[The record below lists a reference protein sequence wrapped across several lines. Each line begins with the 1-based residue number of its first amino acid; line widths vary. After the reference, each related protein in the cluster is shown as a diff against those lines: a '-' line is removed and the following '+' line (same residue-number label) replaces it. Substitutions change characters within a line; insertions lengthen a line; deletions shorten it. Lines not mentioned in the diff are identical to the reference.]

1 MQSEHSN
8 GSSEAGSSSVA
19 GSASHDPLD
28 AVDQTVRQAS
38 TSTSPSIKQAPSPHS
53 SASLPPPS
61 PRPPPPP
68 AFTPSPSPPP
78 QSAARSVAD
87 QLDLASSNPS
97 PRSPHSSDAAL
108 TRPDRTPSDMHRSHS
123 AASRTPSAMD
133 DDSALDQ
140 DDAASSVLVSAS
152 SARKPKAKPPPQL
165 VTHLPLAE
173 QAAMSTFQQITFNDY
188 HDKKLGR
195 PPGKFD
201 DYMICDC
208 NPNTHNEDMA
218 CTDYS
223 GCINRMTQIEC
234 SSSKCR
240 WGKLCR
246 NQRFHRRQYI
256 DVDIVQTEK
265 KGFGLRAAQDVPKET
280 FIYEY
285 VGEVMNQATF
295 LERMQQYRVEG
306 IRHFYFMML
315 QPNEYLDATK
325 KGGKGRFINHSCN
338 PNCSVSKWQV
348 GKHLRMGIF
357 AKRNI
362 QKGEEL
368 TFNYNV
374 DRYGNDAQEC
384 FCGEPNC
391 VGTLGGK
398 TQTDLSGMDDLFLD
412 ALGISD
418 EVEQTEAKGSRRK
431 RGKRLDLD
439 FIPQM
444 RPIKEHEA
452 TRVMTAARQAGPKR
466 EILEKLLRRMEM
478 TTDLNVQKSLVK
490 LHGFILMQF
499 LLEQWWNDRDIVL
512 LIINVLARWPLI
524 ARNKVVDC
532 GVEDQV
538 RIVAQNY
545 RPKSTTK
552 SEDHPDLKVEADD
565 KAQDPAAAFQADVKP
580 EADVKSEDAQQ
591 DTPAPSQPATVV
603 PIGAPPVPD
612 AEVSSRA
619 EHLLEAWKKLDMTY
633 RIARKDVVRQ
643 GADEKK
649 EGAAITTWVDRRR
662 LQDLDDPLELD
673 DAQAPNAV
681 SSELGSALSGDQ
693 DMRESRP
700 TWQPPPAPPSMA
712 NSLHGKRING
722 LGHSR
727 ASPGSFTP
735 TRLNSSGQSPLT
747 PDQAT
752 SALSSSLA
760 KSLPGLVSSIKQHQL
775 QMQQQQHQQ
784 QQQQQQ
790 QSQQQAQTIAPP
802 AKSIEDIIR
811 EANEQEERARKE
823 AEAAAKVARD
833 LELNGG
839 ISSSSSRKRPS
850 SSSRHSDKRHKYSS
864 SSSHSTSKHSS
875 SNGADTSRSV
885 ADAAS
890 SSGSAELAASN
901 ERRLRKLVGEI
912 VVRQMSKHKDQL
924 ERESF
929 KRHAKEL
936 TNVIVSKEMRNPKSW
951 PPARGTALTELSKEK
966 TVKIKSFAKEYI
978 DKLLARKGKAKES
991 TTPVEGSTS
1000 QAASNGSA

>member
-1 MQSEHSN
+1 MAVDPGH
-8 GSSEAGSSSVA
+8 AASVA
-19 GSASHDPLD
+19 AGAQDVVDLGWD
-28 AVDQTVRQAS
+28 AVDVAS
-38 TSTSPSIKQAPSPHS
+38 DSADIKQNSSPHS

-78 QSAARSVAD
+78 QSASTSMAAQND
-87 QLDLASSNPS
+87 YAASPK
-97 PRSPHSSDAAL
+97 RSPSDVDL
-108 TRPDRTPSDMHRSHS
+108 PGSPSDMNRSHS
-123 AASRTPSAMD
+123 TTSRTPSALD
-133 DDSALDQ
+133 DDSVADH
-140 DDAASSVLVSAS
+140 DDAASSVFASTS
-152 SARKPKAKPPPQL
+152 SARKPKTKPQPQL
-165 VTHLPLAE
+165 VDHLPLAE
-173 QAAMSTFQQITFNDY
+173 EAAMATFHEITFNDY

-201 DYMICDC
+201 DFMICDC
-208 NPNTHNEDMA
+208 NPNTENLDMA
-218 CTDYS
+218 CTDES

-240 WGKLCR
+240 WGKQCR
-246 NQRFHRRQYI
+246 NQRFHRRQYV

-265 KGFGLRAAQDVPKET
+265 KGFGLRAAQDIPKES
-280 FIYEY
+280 FVYEY
-285 VGEVMNQATF
+285 VGEVMNQPTF
-295 LERMQQYRVEG
+295 LDRMQQYRVEG

-348 GKHLRMGIF
+348 GKHIRMGIF

-362 QKGEEL
+362 LQGEEL

-384 FCGEPNC
+384 FCGEANC

-444 RPIKEHEA
+444 RPIQEHEA

-478 TTDLNVQKSLVK
+478 TTDVNVQKSLVK

-524 ARNKVVDC
+524 ARNKVIDC

-538 RIVAQNY
+538 RIVAETY
-545 RPKSTTK
+545 RPKATAKLEGDVKKEESA
-552 SEDHPDLKVEADD
+552 AD
-565 KAQDPAAAFQADVKP
+565 AAATAEP
-580 EADVKSEDAQQ
+580 NGNGNLATEPTTA
-591 DTPAPSQPATVV
+591 PALV
-603 PIGAPPVPD
+603 GAPPAED

-633 RIARKDVVRQ
+633 RIARKDAIKQ
-643 GADEKK
+643 DGDDTKD
-649 EGAAITTWVDRRR
+649 AAAVTTWVDRRR
-662 LQDLDDPLELD
+662 MQDLDDPLDLD
-673 DAQAPNAV
+673 HAQAPNAV
-681 SSELGSALSGDQ
+681 SSELGFALPGDQ
-693 DMRESRP
+693 DVRESRP
-700 TWQPPPAPPSMA
+700 TWQPPPAPPAAASSVA
-712 NSLHGKRING
+712 GKRLNG
-722 LGHSR
+722 FGHVK
-727 ASPGSFTP
+727 ASPTSFTP
-735 TRLNSSGQSPLT
+735 SRLQSSGQSPLT
-747 PDQAT
+747 PDQLT

-760 KSLPGLVSSIKQHQL
+760 KSLPGLVSSLK
-775 QMQQQQHQQ
+775 QQQFQLQQ

-790 QSQQQAQTIAPP
+790 QPP
-802 AKSIEDIIR
+802 AQPVTKSIEEIIR
-811 EANEQEERARKE
+811 EANEAEERARKE
-823 AEAAAKVARD
+823 AEAAAKAARE

-839 ISSSSSRKRPS
+839 LNGSSSRKRPS
-850 SSSRHSDKRHKYSS
+850 SSSRHSDKRAKHASS
-864 SSSHSTSKHSS
+864 SSAS
-875 SNGADTSRSV
+875 SNGVDSSSRSAANLV
-885 ADAAS
+885 GAD
-890 SSGSAELAASN
+890 LAASN
-901 ERRLRKLVGEI
+901 ERRLRKLVGEL
-912 VVRQMSKHKDQL
+912 VVRQMSKHKDEL

-936 TNVIVSKEMRNPKSW
+936 TNAIVSKEMRNPKSW
-951 PPARGTALTELSKEK
+951 PPARGAALTELSTDKK
-966 TVKIKSFAKEYI
+966 AKIKAFAKEYI
-978 DKLLARKGKAKES
+978 DKLMARKGKAKGGS
-991 TTPVEGSTS
+991 TTPSNNEAGSS
-1000 QAASNGSA
+1000 HAVSSGGDNHNGSSSI

>member
-1 MQSEHSN
+1 M
-8 GSSEAGSSSVA
+8 
-19 GSASHDPLD
+19 
-28 AVDQTVRQAS
+28 
-38 TSTSPSIKQAPSPHS
+38 
-53 SASLPPPS
+53 
-61 PRPPPPP
+61 
-68 AFTPSPSPPP
+68 
-78 QSAARSVAD
+78 
-87 QLDLASSNPS
+87 
-97 PRSPHSSDAAL
+97 
-108 TRPDRTPSDMHRSHS
+108 
-123 AASRTPSAMD
+123 
-133 DDSALDQ
+133 
-140 DDAASSVLVSAS
+140 
-152 SARKPKAKPPPQL
+152 
-165 VTHLPLAE
+165 PLAE
-173 QAAMSTFQQITFNDY
+173 DAAMSTFQQITFNDY

-201 DYMICDC
+201 DYMLCDC
-208 NPNTHNEDMA
+208 NPHSESEDLA
-218 CTDYS
+218 CTDES

-246 NQRFHRRQYI
+246 NQRFHRRQYVK
-256 DVDIVQTEK
+256 VDIIHTEK
-265 KGFGLRAAQDVPKET
+265 KGFGLRAAQDIPKES
-280 FIYEY
+280 FVYEY
-285 VGEVMNQATF
+285 VGEVMNQPTF
-295 LERMQQYRVEG
+295 LERMQQYRQEG

-398 TQTDLSGMDDLFLD
+398 TQTDLSGIDDLFLD
-412 ALGISD
+412 ALGIAD
-418 EVEQTEAKGSRRK
+418 EVEETGAKGSKRK

-478 TTDLNVQKSLVK
+478 TTDVNVQKSLVK

-524 ARNKVVDC
+524 ARNKVIDC

-538 RIVAQNY
+538 RIVAETY
-545 RPKSTTK
+545 RPKADTK
-552 SEDHPDLKVEADD
+552 PQDQQAQTGGEEDQKPSLSAHGEVKVEDSSAE
-565 KAQDPAAAFQADVKP
+565 VKP
-580 EADVKSEDAQQ
+580 DVEL
-591 DTPAPSQPATVV
+591 DTKVKDEVVTDNSAPV
-603 PIGAPPVPD
+603 PQAAPVAIGAPPAPD

-619 EHLLEAWKKLDMTY
+619 EHLLDAWKKLDMTY
-633 RIARKDVVRQ
+633 RIARKDALKQ
-643 GADEKK
+643 GPEDVK
-649 EGAAITTWVDRRR
+649 EGAAVTTWVDRRR

-673 DAQAPNAV
+673 QAQAPNTV
-681 SSELGSALSGDQ
+681 SSELGSALSSDQ

-712 NSLHGKRING
+712 SNSLHAKRSLKPMNG
-722 LGHSR
+722 FGHHPR
-727 ASPGSFTP
+727 LSPGNFTP
-735 TRLNSSGQSPLT
+735 TGLNSSGQSPLT
-747 PDQAT
+747 PDQLT

-760 KSLPGLVSSIKQHQL
+760 KSLPGLVSSLKQQQL
-775 QMQQQQHQQ
+775 QMQQ

-790 QSQQQAQTIAPP
+790 QPRQPAPAPTPP

-823 AEAAAKVARD
+823 AEAAAKAARE
-833 LELNGG
+833 LQLNGG
-839 ISSSSSRKRPS
+839 LSSSSSRKRPS
-850 SSSRHSDKRHKYSS
+850 SSSRHADKRHKVSTSSAAHSS
-864 SSSHSTSKHSS
+864 SRNGA
-875 SNGADTSRSV
+875 SNGADSSRSAAEPSSNSDP
-885 ADAAS
+885 AD
-890 SSGSAELAASN
+890 LAASN

-912 VVRQMSKHKDQL
+912 VVCQMSKHKDQL
-924 ERESF
+924 ERDSF

-936 TNVIVSKEMRNPKSW
+936 TNVIVGKEMRNPKSW
-951 PPARGTALTELSKEK
+951 PPPRGTALTELSNEK
-966 TVKIKSFAKEYI
+966 KIKMKSFAKEYI
-978 DKLLARKGKAKES
+978 DKLMARKGKGKGS
-991 TTPVEGSTS
+991 TTPNEGPATNAAAGSSST
-1000 QAASNGSA
+1000 

>member
-1 MQSEHSN
+1 MQSEHTTLPQ
-8 GSSEAGSSSVA
+8 
-19 GSASHDPLD
+19 SASSPIPSAAAHIVDVTMNQPPLPNHHSPN
-28 AVDQTVRQAS
+28 TPYITFFSIR
-38 TSTSPSIKQAPSPHS
+38 TPTSPC
-53 SASLPPPS
+53 
-61 PRPPPPP
+61 PPPPP

-78 QSAARSVAD
+78 
-87 QLDLASSNPS
+87 PPP
-97 PRSPHSSDAAL
+97 PRSASQHVAL
-108 TRPDRTPSDMHRSHS
+108 SKQDRSPSDMDPTHS
-123 AASRTPSAMD
+123 VASLTPSPID
-133 DDSALDQ
+133 DESALLDH
-140 DDAASSVLVSAS
+140 DDTGSSLLASAS
-152 SARKPKAKPPPQL
+152 SARKPKPKAPLQL
-165 VTHLPLAE
+165 VMHLPLAE
-173 QAAMSTFQQITFNDY
+173 DAAMATFQHITFNDY

-246 NQRFHRRQYI
+246 NQRFHRRQYVN
-256 DVDIVQTEK
+256 VDIVQTER
-265 KGFGLRAAQDVPKET
+265 KGFGLRAAQDIPKET
-280 FIYEY
+280 FVYEY
-285 VGEVMNQATF
+285 VGEVMNQPTF
-295 LERMQQYRVEG
+295 LERMHQYRLEG

-338 PNCSVSKWQV
+338 PNCSVSKW
-348 GKHLRMGIF
+348 
-357 AKRNI
+357 
-362 QKGEEL
+362 
-368 TFNYNV
+368 
-374 DRYGNDAQEC
+374 QEC

-439 FIPQM
+439 FIPKM
-444 RPIKEHEA
+444 RPIQEHEA

-478 TTDLNVQKSLVK
+478 TTDVNVQKSLVK

-524 ARNKVVDC
+524 ARNKS
-532 GVEDQV
+532 
-538 RIVAQNY
+538 
-545 RPKSTTK
+545 STAALRNSATDG
-552 SEDHPDLKVEADD
+552 SHDD
-565 KAQDPAAAFQADVKP
+565 PSSDVKP
-580 EADVKSEDAQQ
+580 NGEVKSQA
-591 DTPAPSQPATVV
+591 SQEGGGTTSQAIPMPV
-603 PIGAPPVPD
+603 GAPPAPD

-633 RIARKDVVRQ
+633 RIARKDALKQ
-643 GADEKK
+643 GADDKDSA
-649 EGAAITTWVDRRR
+649 GATTWIDRRR

-673 DAQAPNAV
+673 DAQAPNANNMATPTGT
-681 SSELGSALSGDQ
+681 SIDGKQSARQADEWLRS
-693 DMRESRP
+693 P
-700 TWQPPPAPPSMA
+700 
-712 NSLHGKRING
+712 
-722 LGHSR
+722 R
-727 ASPGSFTP
+727 ASPGTFTP

-747 PDQAT
+747 PDQVT

-784 QQQQQQ
+784 PQQQPQPV
-790 QSQQQAQTIAPP
+790 APP
-802 AKSIEDIIR
+802 TKSIEDIIR

-823 AEAAAKVARD
+823 AEAAAKAARE
-833 LELNGG
+833 LELNGVL
-839 ISSSSSRKRPS
+839 SSSSSRKRPS
-850 SSSRHSDKRHKYSS
+850 SSSRHSDKRHK
-864 SSSHSTSKHSS
+864 HSS
-875 SNGADTSRSV
+875 SFSHSASKHAPSNGLDANRSAVDTSSNT
-885 ADAAS
+885 D
-890 SSGSAELAASN
+890 SAELAASN
-901 ERRLRKLVGEI
+901 ERKLRKLVGEI
-912 VVRQMSKHKDQL
+912 VVRQMSKHKDAL

-936 TNVIVSKEMRNPKSW
+936 TNAIVGKEMRNPKSW
-951 PPARGTALTELSKEK
+951 PPARGAALTELSKEK
-966 TVKIKSFAKEYI
+966 AAKVKSFAKEYI
-978 DKLLARKGKAKES
+978 DKLMARKAKDK
-991 TTPVEGSTS
+991 GSTPNEGGSS
-1000 QAASNGSA
+1000 QIASNGSA

>member
-1 MQSEHSN
+1 MN
-8 GSSEAGSSSVA
+8 
-19 GSASHDPLD
+19 
-28 AVDQTVRQAS
+28 
-38 TSTSPSIKQAPSPHS
+38 
-53 SASLPPPS
+53 
-61 PRPPPPP
+61 
-68 AFTPSPSPPP
+68 
-78 QSAARSVAD
+78 
-87 QLDLASSNPS
+87 
-97 PRSPHSSDAAL
+97 
-108 TRPDRTPSDMHRSHS
+108 
-123 AASRTPSAMD
+123 
-133 DDSALDQ
+133 
-140 DDAASSVLVSAS
+140 
-152 SARKPKAKPPPQL
+152 
-165 VTHLPLAE
+165 
-173 QAAMSTFQQITFNDY
+173 TFQEITFNDY

-201 DYMICDC
+201 DYMVCDC
-208 NPNTHNEDMA
+208 SPTTGNEDMA

-240 WGKLCR
+240 WGKQCR
-246 NQRFHRRQYI
+246 NQRFHRRQYVN
-256 DVDIVQTEK
+256 VDIVQTEK
-265 KGFGLRAAQDVPKET
+265 KGFGLRAAEDISKET
-280 FIYEY
+280 FVYEY
-285 VGEVMNQATF
+285 VGEVMNQSTF

-362 QKGEEL
+362 VKGEEL

-444 RPIKEHEA
+444 RPIQEHEA

-478 TTDLNVQKSLVK
+478 TTDVNVQKSLVK

-524 ARNKVVDC
+524 ARNKVIDC

-538 RIVAQNY
+538 RIVAETY
-545 RPKSTTK
+545 RPKSKATS
-552 SEDHPDLKVEADD
+552 SEDQKPDLKAEDEV
-565 KAQDPAAAFQADVKP
+565 KAEGSKIELELYGEDAAAEEQP
-580 EADVKSEDAQQ
+580 PQP
-591 DTPAPSQPATVV
+591 PAL
-603 PIGAPPVPD
+603 IGAPPAED
-612 AEVSSRA
+612 AEISSRA

-633 RIARKDVVRQ
+633 RIARKDALKHDGEDVK
-643 GADEKK
+643 DE
-649 EGAAITTWVDRRR
+649 AAAVTTWIDRRR
-662 LQDLDDPLELD
+662 MQDLDDPLQMD

-693 DMRESRP
+693 HLRDSKP
-700 TWQPPPAPPSMA
+700 TWQPPPAPPS
-712 NSLHGKRING
+712 KRPNG
-722 LGHSR
+722 FSHPR

-735 TRLNSSGQSPLT
+735 SRLSGQSPLT
-747 PDQAT
+747 PDQVT

-760 KSLPGLVSSIKQHQL
+760 KSLPGLMSSLKQQPIGT
-775 QMQQQQHQQ
+775 QQPHPQQPQPV
-784 QQQQQQ
+784 
-790 QSQQQAQTIAPP
+790 APP
-802 AKSIEDIIR
+802 TKSIEDIIR

-823 AEAAAKVARD
+823 AEAAARAARE

-839 ISSSSSRKRPS
+839 ASSTSSRKRPS
-850 SSSRHSDKRHKYSS
+850 SSSRHSDKRIKHSSASS
-864 SSSHSTSKHSS
+864 SSRHAS
-875 SNGADTSRSV
+875 SNGTDTTRPADSTSTTSTP
-885 ADAAS
+885 AD
-890 SSGSAELAASN
+890 LAASN
-901 ERRLRKLVGEI
+901 EKRLRKLVGEL
-912 VVRQMSKHKDQL
+912 VVRQMSTHKDQL

-936 TNVIVSKEMRNPKSW
+936 TNVIVGKEMRNPKSW
-951 PPARGTALTELSKEK
+951 PPAKGAALTELSSDKKAKMK
-966 TVKIKSFAKEYI
+966 TFAKEYI
-978 DKLLARKGKAKES
+978 DKLLARKGKGKGS
-991 TTPVEGSTS
+991 TTPLGDVGEGRGD
-1000 QAASNGSA
+1000 ASV

>member
-1 MQSEHSN
+1 M
-8 GSSEAGSSSVA
+8 A
-19 GSASHDPLD
+19 
-28 AVDQTVRQAS
+28 
-38 TSTSPSIKQAPSPHS
+38 
-53 SASLPPPS
+53 
-61 PRPPPPP
+61 
-68 AFTPSPSPPP
+68 
-78 QSAARSVAD
+78 
-87 QLDLASSNPS
+87 
-97 PRSPHSSDAAL
+97 
-108 TRPDRTPSDMHRSHS
+108 
-123 AASRTPSAMD
+123 
-133 DDSALDQ
+133 
-140 DDAASSVLVSAS
+140 
-152 SARKPKAKPPPQL
+152 
-165 VTHLPLAE
+165 
-173 QAAMSTFQQITFNDY
+173 TFQEITFNDY

-201 DYMICDC
+201 DYMLCDC
-208 NPNTHNEDMA
+208 NPNTENEDMA

-246 NQRFHRRQYI
+246 NQRFHRRQY
-256 DVDIVQTEK
+256 VKVEIVQTEK
-265 KGFGLRAAQDVPKET
+265 KGFGLRAAQDIPKET
-280 FIYEY
+280 FVYEY
-285 VGEVMNQATF
+285 VGEVMNQPTF
-295 LERMQQYRVEG
+295 LDRMQQYRVEG

-444 RPIKEHEA
+444 RPIMEHEA
-452 TRVMTAARQAGPKR
+452 TRVMIAARQAGPKR

-478 TTDLNVQKSLVK
+478 TTDVNVQKSLVK

-524 ARNKVVDC
+524 ARNKVIDC

-538 RIVAQNY
+538 RIVADTY
-545 RPKSTTK
+545 RPKPITK
-552 SEDHPDLKVEADD
+552 SESQHNLDGAPRSNFKAEDDVNLQASSADS
-565 KAQDPAAAFQADVKP
+565 KADVAPRGELKG
-580 EADVKSEDAQQ
+580 ETLQEGSES
-591 DTPAPSQPATVV
+591 APPSTSM
-603 PIGAPPVPD
+603 PIGAPPAPD

-633 RIARKDVVRQ
+633 RIARKDALKQ
-643 GADEKK
+643 GAEEDKDSA
-649 EGAAITTWVDRRR
+649 GVTTWVDRRR

-673 DAQAPNAV
+673 DAQAPNVV

-693 DMRESRP
+693 DVRESRP
-700 TWQPPPAPPSMA
+700 TWQPPPAPPSMTS
-712 NSLHGKRING
+712 NLHGKRLNG
-722 LGHSR
+722 FGPSR
-727 ASPGSFTP
+727 PSPGTFTP
-735 TRLNSSGQSPLT
+735 THLNSSGQSPLT
-747 PDQAT
+747 PDQVT

-775 QMQQQQHQQ
+775 QMQHQQ
-784 QQQQQQ
+784 QQQQLQ
-790 QSQQQAQTIAPP
+790 QQQALSSAPP

-823 AEAAAKVARD
+823 AEAAAKAARE
-833 LELNGG
+833 LELKGG
-839 ISSSSSRKRPS
+839 PSGSSSRKRPS
-850 SSSRHSDKRHKYSS
+850 SSSRHSEKRHKHSS
-864 SSSHSTSKHSS
+864 SSSYASSRPASTNGVESS
-875 SNGADTSRSV
+875 RAA
-885 ADAAS
+885 ADAG
-890 SSGSAELAASN
+890 SGSNPTDLASSN

-912 VVRQMSKHKDQL
+912 VVRQMSKHKDEL

-936 TNVIVSKEMRNPKSW
+936 TNVIVGKEMRNPKSW
-951 PPARGTALTELSKEK
+951 PPARGVALTELSSDKK
-966 TVKIKSFAKEYI
+966 TKIKSFAKEYI
-978 DKLLARKGKAKES
+978 DKLMARKGKAKGS
-991 TTPVEGSTS
+991 TPNEASTS
-1000 QAASNGSA
+1000 QNASSGAS

>member
-1 MQSEHSN
+1 M
-8 GSSEAGSSSVA
+8 A
-19 GSASHDPLD
+19 
-28 AVDQTVRQAS
+28 
-38 TSTSPSIKQAPSPHS
+38 
-53 SASLPPPS
+53 
-61 PRPPPPP
+61 
-68 AFTPSPSPPP
+68 
-78 QSAARSVAD
+78 
-87 QLDLASSNPS
+87 
-97 PRSPHSSDAAL
+97 
-108 TRPDRTPSDMHRSHS
+108 
-123 AASRTPSAMD
+123 
-133 DDSALDQ
+133 
-140 DDAASSVLVSAS
+140 
-152 SARKPKAKPPPQL
+152 
-165 VTHLPLAE
+165 
-173 QAAMSTFQQITFNDY
+173 TFQEITFNDY

-201 DYMICDC
+201 DYMLCDC
-208 NPNTHNEDMA
+208 NPHTDSEEMA

-240 WGKLCR
+240 WGKHCR
-246 NQRFHRRQYI
+246 NQRFHRRQY
-256 DVDIVQTEK
+256 VEVEIVQTEK
-265 KGFGLRAAQDVPKET
+265 KGFGLRAAQDIPKET
-280 FIYEY
+280 FVYEY
-285 VGEVMNQATF
+285 VGEVMNQPTF

-357 AKRNI
+357 AKRSI

-384 FCGEPNC
+384 YCGEPNC

-418 EVEQTEAKGSRRK
+418 EVEQTEAKGSKRK

-478 TTDLNVQKSLVK
+478 TTDVNVQKSLVK

-499 LLEQWWNDRDIVL
+499 LLEQWWNDREIVL
-512 LIINVLARWPLI
+512 LIVNVLARWPLI
-524 ARNKVVDC
+524 ARNKVIDC

-538 RIVAQNY
+538 RIVADTY
-545 RPKSTTK
+545 RPEPTLK
-552 SEDHPDLKVEADD
+552 SEDQSDVKVTKEDQDSTSDAVGRTKTEDSVGDLKLETNQNGGIKGETSPESGNASSDTVV
-565 KAQDPAAAFQADVKP
+565 PAAAAR
-580 EADVKSEDAQQ
+580 
-591 DTPAPSQPATVV
+591 
-603 PIGAPPVPD
+603 IGAPPAPD

-633 RIARKDVVRQ
+633 RIARKDALKS
-643 GADEKK
+643 GSDEAND
-649 EGAAITTWVDRRR
+649 GTSVTTWVDRRR
-662 LQDLDDPLELD
+662 LQDLDDSLD
-673 DAQAPNAV
+673 LDNAQAPNAV

-693 DMRESRP
+693 DMRETRP
-700 TWQPPPAPPSMA
+700 TWQPPPAPPPV
-712 NSLHGKRING
+712 SLNDPSSRRSLKPLNG
-722 LGHSR
+722 FGQPR
-727 ASPGSFTP
+727 TSPGSFTP
-735 TRLNSSGQSPLT
+735 TQFNSSAQSPLT
-747 PDQAT
+747 PDQLT

-760 KSLPGLVSSIKQHQL
+760 KSLPGLVSSLKQQQL
-775 QMQQQQHQQ
+775 QMQQRSLPQP
-784 QQQQQQ
+784 
-790 QSQQQAQTIAPP
+790 TAPP

-823 AEAAAKVARD
+823 AEAAAKAARE

-839 ISSSSSRKRPS
+839 VAGSSSSRKRPS
-850 SSSRHSDKRHKYSS
+850 SSSRHTDKRHKVSS
-864 SSSHSTSKHSS
+864 SSSFSHQSRHAA
-875 SNGADTSRSV
+875 SNGVDSN
-885 ADAAS
+885 
-890 SSGSAELAASN
+890 GSAAGSASKSDPAALAASN
-901 ERRLRKLVGEI
+901 EKKLRKLVGEI
-912 VVRQMSKHKDQL
+912 VVRQMSKHKDEL

-936 TNVIVSKEMRNPKSW
+936 TNVIVDKEMRNPKSW
-951 PPARGTALTELSKEK
+951 PPAPGTILTELSNEK
-966 TVKIKSFAKEYI
+966 QSKVKNFAKEYV
-978 DKLLARKGKAKES
+978 DKLMARKGKGK
-991 TTPVEGSTS
+991 GSTPNDGASSS
-1000 QAASNGSA
+1000 QVGSNTSS

>member
-1 MQSEHSN
+1 MDSSHSGAASAAAPSPSSAVAPPNVEGNVSEFS
-8 GSSEAGSSSVA
+8 
-19 GSASHDPLD
+19 
-28 AVDQTVRQAS
+28 QTVDVKTDS
-38 TSTSPSIKQAPSPHS
+38 SPHS

-78 QSAARSVAD
+78 QTASTSAAAHSV
-87 QLDLASSNPS
+87 SSALKRS
-97 PRSPHSSDAAL
+97 PRSPSAIDA
-108 TRPDRTPSDMHRSHS
+108 TRSPSDLHRSDS
-123 AASRTPSAMD
+123 AASNTPSAID
-133 DDSALDQ
+133 DESALDPY
-140 DDAASSVLVSAS
+140 DEASSIFATTP
-152 SARKPKAKPPPQL
+152 SARKQKLKVQPQL
-165 VTHLPLAE
+165 IEHLPLAE
-173 QAAMSTFQQITFNDY
+173 DAAMATFQEITYNDY

-208 NPNTHNEDMA
+208 STNSENQDLA

-234 SSSKCR
+234 SASKCR
-240 WGKLCR
+240 WGKLCH
-246 NQRFHRRQYI
+246 NQRFHRRQYAN
-256 DVDIVQTEK
+256 VDIVQTEK
-265 KGFGLRAAQDVPKET
+265 KGFGLRACQDIPKET
-280 FIYEY
+280 FVYEY
-285 VGEVMNQATF
+285 VGEVMNQPTF
-295 LERMQQYRVEG
+295 LDRMQQYRVEG

-357 AKRNI
+357 AKRDI

-444 RPIKEHEA
+444 RPIQEHEA

-478 TTDLNVQKSLVK
+478 TTDVNVQKSLVK

-512 LIINVLARWPLI
+512 LIVNVLARWPLI
-524 ARNKVVDC
+524 ARNKVIDC
-532 GVEDQV
+532 GVEDQI
-538 RIVAQNY
+538 RIVADTY
-545 RPKSTTK
+545 RPKAEIFEEDRKPSLEIK
-552 SEDHPDLKVEADD
+552 SEIKAELTDADNNGD
-565 KAQDPAAAFQADVKP
+565 ADPGSA
-580 EADVKSEDAQQ
+580 
-591 DTPAPSQPATVV
+591 PAPVL
-603 PIGAPPVPD
+603 IGAPPAAD

-619 EHLLEAWKKLDMTY
+619 EHLLGAWKKLDMTY
-633 RIARKDVVRQ
+633 RIARKDAID
-643 GADEKK
+643 GEDTKD
-649 EGAAITTWVDRRR
+649 AAAVTTWVDRRR
-662 LQDLDDPLELD
+662 LQDLEDALD
-673 DAQAPNAV
+673 LDLAQAPNAV

-693 DMRESRP
+693 DLRESQP

-712 NSLHGKRING
+712 NNAAAKRLNG
-722 LGHSR
+722 FGHPR

-735 TRLNSSGQSPLT
+735 SRLQSSGQSPLT
-747 PDQAT
+747 PDQVA

-760 KSLPGLVSSIKQHQL
+760 KSLPGLVSSLKQQGIQL
-775 QMQQQQHQQ
+775 SQQ

-790 QSQQQAQTIAPP
+790 QPTPQPAAPQ

-823 AEAAAKVARD
+823 AEAAAKAARE

-839 ISSSSSRKRPS
+839 HTSSASRKRPS
-850 SSSRHSDKRHKYSS
+850 SSSRHPDKRVKHSSSS
-864 SSSHSTSKHSS
+864 SSSHSNPKHNSTSVSTAVSS
-875 SNGADTSRSV
+875 VDANAGA
-885 ADAAS
+885 
-890 SSGSAELAASN
+890 AELAASN

-912 VVRQMSKHKDQL
+912 VVRQMSKHKDEL

-936 TNVIVSKEMRNPKSW
+936 TNVIVGKEMRNPKSW
-951 PPARGTALTELSKEK
+951 PPARGATLTDLASDKK
-966 TVKIKSFAKEYI
+966 AKVKAFAKEYI
-978 DKLLARKGKAKES
+978 DKLLARKGKGKGS
-991 TTPVEGSTS
+991 TTPSNNNDGVSS
-1000 QAASNGSA
+1000 SVNGSV

>member
-1 MQSEHSN
+1 MNRSN
-8 GSSEAGSSSVA
+8 
-19 GSASHDPLD
+19 SA
-28 AVDQTVRQAS
+28 
-38 TSTSPSIKQAPSPHS
+38 TS
-53 SASLPPPS
+53 
-61 PRPPPPP
+61 
-68 AFTPSPSPPP
+68 
-78 QSAARSVAD
+78 
-87 QLDLASSNPS
+87 
-97 PRSPHSSDAAL
+97 
-108 TRPDRTPSDMHRSHS
+108 
-123 AASRTPSAMD
+123 SRTPSALD
-133 DDSALDQ
+133 DESAQDQ
-140 DDAASSVLVSAS
+140 DDTYSNIFAPA
-152 SARKPKAKPPPQL
+152 SARKAKIKAPPQL

-173 QAAMSTFQQITFNDY
+173 DAAMATFQEITFNDY

-208 NPNTHNEDMA
+208 NPNTENEDMA

-246 NQRFHRRQYI
+246 NQRFHRRQYVN
-256 DVDIVQTEK
+256 VDIVQTEK
-265 KGFGLRAAQDVPKET
+265 KGFGLRAAQDISKES
-280 FIYEY
+280 FVYEY
-285 VGEVMNQATF
+285 VGEVMNQPTF

-418 EVEQTEAKGSRRK
+418 EVEQTEAKGSKRK

-439 FIPQM
+439 FIPKM

-478 TTDLNVQKSLVK
+478 TTDVNVQKSLVK

-524 ARNKVVDC
+524 ARNKVIDC

-538 RIVAQNY
+538 KIVVETY

-552 SEDHPDLKVEADD
+552 PENHAATKQEEDQKPSLSANEDV
-565 KAQDPAAAFQADVKP
+565 KAQNAAVDSKADIKVNGEVKDEVSPEDPDAAL
-580 EADVKSEDAQQ
+580 EAPVR
-591 DTPAPSQPATVV
+591 
-603 PIGAPPVPD
+603 IGAPPAED

-633 RIARKDVVRQ
+633 RIARKDALKDASEDTKDSPPV
-643 GADEKK
+643 
-649 EGAAITTWVDRRR
+649 TTWVDRRR
-662 LQDLDDPLELD
+662 MQDLEDPLEFD
-673 DAQAPNAV
+673 HAQAPNAV
-681 SSELGSALSGDQ
+681 SSELGSALTGDQ
-693 DMRESRP
+693 EIRESRP
-700 TWQPPPAPPSMA
+700 TWQPPPAPPPMASHSLPGRRSMMT
-712 NSLHGKRING
+712 LNG
-722 LGHSR
+722 FGHHKT
-727 ASPGSFTP
+727 SPGTFTP
-735 TRLNSSGQSPLT
+735 TNFNSSGQSPLT
-747 PDQAT
+747 PDQMT

-760 KSLPGLVSSIKQHQL
+760 KSLPGLVSSLKQQGL
-775 QMQQQQHQQ
+775 QMQQQQQQHQQ
-784 QQQQQQ
+784 QPQ
-790 QSQQQAQTIAPP
+790 APP
-802 AKSIEDIIR
+802 AAPPTKSIEDIIR
-811 EANEQEERARKE
+811 EANEQEECARKE
-823 AEAAAKVARD
+823 AEAAAKAARD

-839 ISSSSSRKRPS
+839 VASSSSRNVLHLHLDTRTRGT
-850 SSSRHSDKRHKYSS
+850 RHPHHRVMPQP
-864 SSSHSTSKHSS
+864 T
-875 SNGADTSRSV
+875 
-885 ADAAS
+885 AAPTRI
-890 SSGSAELAASN
+890 AL
-901 ERRLRKLVGEI
+901 
-912 VVRQMSKHKDQL
+912 QL
-924 ERESF
+924 E
-929 KRHAKEL
+929 
-936 TNVIVSKEMRNPKSW
+936 
-951 PPARGTALTELSKEK
+951 
-966 TVKIKSFAKEYI
+966 
-978 DKLLARKGKAKES
+978 
-991 TTPVEGSTS
+991 
-1000 QAASNGSA
+1000 

>member
-1 MQSEHSN
+1 MSL
-8 GSSEAGSSSVA
+8 GTSSEAATSPIPATATAAVA
-19 GSASHDPLD
+19 GTDHATLDGNGGRTSAQDKH
-28 AVDQTVRQAS
+28 TV
-38 TSTSPSIKQAPSPHS
+38 SPHS

-61 PRPPPPP
+61 PRPPAPP

-78 QSAARSVAD
+78 QF
-87 QLDLASSNPS
+87 ASSNATGADELLSAKTSTSRSSYS
-97 PRSPHSSDAAL
+97 PRSSSKM
-108 TRPDRTPSDMHRSHS
+108 DRTDS
-123 AASRTPSAMD
+123 AASHRRSASD
-133 DDSALDQ
+133 DDNAGLQIEADPPISA
-140 DDAASSVLVSAS
+140 SAS
-152 SARKPKAKPPPQL
+152 SARKAKVKSQPQL
-165 VTHLPLAE
+165 VSHLPLAE
-173 QAAMSTFQQITFNDY
+173 DAAMATFQEITYNDY

-201 DYMICDC
+201 DYMLCDC
-208 NPNTHNEDMA
+208 NPNHDSEDMA
-218 CTDYS
+218 CTDES

-240 WGKLCR
+240 WGKLCH
-246 NQRFHRRQYI
+246 NQRFHRRQYVK
-256 DVDIVQTEK
+256 VDIVQTEK
-265 KGFGLRAAQDVPKET
+265 KGFGIRAAQDIPKET
-280 FIYEY
+280 FVYEY
-285 VGEVMNQATF
+285 VGEVMNQPTF

-398 TQTDLSGMDDLFLD
+398 TQTDLSGIDDLFLD

-418 EVEQTEAKGSRRK
+418 EVEQTEAKGSKRK

-444 RPIKEHEA
+444 RPIQEHEA

-478 TTDLNVQKSLVK
+478 TTDVNVQKALVK

-524 ARNKVVDC
+524 ARNKVIDC

-538 RIVAQNY
+538 RIVVETY
-545 RPKSTTK
+545 RPKDK
-552 SEDHPDLKVEADD
+552 VKAEDQQDVKGIKEEPESGLGEWKAQLEDSAVDLKADATPHGEVKDEASLLQG
-565 KAQDPAAAFQADVKP
+565 KASPQ
-580 EADVKSEDAQQ
+580 
-591 DTPAPSQPATVV
+591 TAPVA
-603 PIGAPPVPD
+603 IGAPPAED

-633 RIARKDVVRQ
+633 RIARKDALKQSSEDAKDSASV
-643 GADEKK
+643 
-649 EGAAITTWVDRRR
+649 TTWVDRRR

-673 DAQAPNAV
+673 HAQAPNAI

-693 DMRESRP
+693 DLRESRP
-700 TWQPPPAPPSMA
+700 TWQPPPAPPPVA
-712 NSLHGKRING
+712 HNSLPGKRPIKPMNG
-722 LGHSR
+722 FGHPR
-727 ASPGSFTP
+727 VSPGSFTP
-735 TRLNSSGQSPLT
+735 NHLHSSGQSPLT
-747 PDQAT
+747 PDQVT

-760 KSLPGLVSSIKQHQL
+760 KSLPGLVSSLKQQQL
-775 QMQQQQHQQ
+775 HMQQQQPQVH
-784 QQQQQQ
+784 
-790 QSQQQAQTIAPP
+790 TVPPP

-811 EANEQEERARKE
+811 EANQQEERARKE
-823 AEAAAKVARD
+823 AEAAAKAARE
-833 LELNGG
+833 LELSGG
-839 ISSSSSRKRPS
+839 FAASSSRKRQS
-850 SSSRHSDKRHKYSS
+850 SSSRPSDKRHKHSS
-864 SSSHSTSKHSS
+864 TTSPSKQSS
-875 SNGADTSRSV
+875 SNGVER
-885 ADAAS
+885 
-890 SSGSAELAASN
+890 SGSDHISGSEPAGLAASN
-901 ERRLRKLVGEI
+901 ERKLRKLVGEI

-936 TNVIVSKEMRNPKSW
+936 TNVIVGKEMRNPKSW
-951 PPARGTALTELSKEK
+951 PPARGAALAELSNDKK
-966 TVKIKSFAKEYI
+966 AKIKSFAKEYI
-978 DKLLARKGKAKES
+978 DKLMARKNNSKGS
-991 TTPVEGSTS
+991 TTPKEAPGSS
-1000 QAASNGSA
+1000 

>member
-1 MQSEHSN
+1 M
-8 GSSEAGSSSVA
+8 AGDLDHAASAAAADAGAQDVVDLGLDTVGVA
-19 GSASHDPLD
+19 SDPGQVKHD
-28 AVDQTVRQAS
+28 S
-38 TSTSPSIKQAPSPHS
+38 SPHS
-53 SASLPPPS
+53 SASQPPPS

-78 QSAARSVAD
+78 QSAFTSTAAQNHDS
-87 QLDLASSNPS
+87 ASSK
-97 PRSPHSSDAAL
+97 RSPSSPPSADAAL
-108 TRPDRTPSDMHRSHS
+108 PASPSDMNRSDT
-123 AASRTPSAMD
+123 AASRSPSALD
-133 DDSALDQ
+133 DDSAIDH
-140 DDAASSVLVSAS
+140 DDAESSAIASTS
-152 SARKPKAKPPPQL
+152 SARKPKAKPQPRL

-173 QAAMSTFQQITFNDY
+173 EAAMATFQKITFNDY

-208 NPNTHNEDMA
+208 NPNTENLDMA

-234 SSSKCR
+234 STSKCR
-240 WGKLCR
+240 WGKQCR
-246 NQRFHRRQYI
+246 NQRFHRRQYVN
-256 DVDIVQTEK
+256 VDIVQTEK
-265 KGFGLRAAQDVPKET
+265 KGFGLRAAQDIPKET
-280 FIYEY
+280 FVYEY
-285 VGEVMNQATF
+285 VGEVMNQLTF

-357 AKRNI
+357 ARRNI
-362 QKGEEL
+362 LKGEEL

-398 TQTDLSGMDDLFLD
+398 TQTDLSGIDDLFLD

-478 TTDLNVQKSLVK
+478 TTDVNVQKSLVK

-512 LIINVLARWPLI
+512 LIVNVLARWPLI
-524 ARNKVVDC
+524 ARNKVIDC

-538 RIVAQNY
+538 RTVAETY
-545 RPKSTTK
+545 RPKTTAK
-552 SEDHPDLKVEADD
+552 LEGTDVQGEVKKEETATN
-565 KAQDPAAAFQADVKP
+565 AAARAELNGNGNAESEPTQAPLLV
-580 EADVKSEDAQQ
+580 
-591 DTPAPSQPATVV
+591 
-603 PIGAPPVPD
+603 GAPPAQD

-619 EHLLEAWKKLDMTY
+619 EHLLQAWRKLDMTY
-633 RIARKDVVRQ
+633 RIARKDAIKQ
-643 GADEKK
+643 DGDDSKDT
-649 EGAAITTWVDRRR
+649 AAVTTWVDRRR
-662 LQDLDDPLELD
+662 MQDLDDPLDLD
-673 DAQAPNAV
+673 HAQAPNTV

-693 DMRESRP
+693 DLRESRP
-700 TWQPPPAPPSMA
+700 TWQPPPAPALAGNGP
-712 NSLHGKRING
+712 GKRMNG
-722 LGHSR
+722 FGHLK

-735 TRLNSSGQSPLT
+735 SRLQSSGQSPLT
-747 PDQAT
+747 PDQLT

-760 KSLPGLVSSIKQHQL
+760 KSLPGLVSSLKQQQFQL
-775 QMQQQQHQQ
+775 QHQHQQ
-784 QQQQQQ
+784 QQPPQQLP
-790 QSQQQAQTIAPP
+790 AQPVT
-802 AKSIEDIIR
+802 KSIEDIIR
-811 EANEQEERARKE
+811 EANEAEERARKE
-823 AEAAAKVARD
+823 AEAAAKAARE

-839 ISSSSSRKRPS
+839 LGSSSSRKRPS
-850 SSSRHSDKRHKYSS
+850 SSSRHSDKRAKHASLSS
-864 SSSHSTSKHSS
+864 SSSQSAIRQPSSNGVDSS
-875 SNGADTSRSV
+875 SNMGA
-885 ADAAS
+885 AD
-890 SSGSAELAASN
+890 LAASN

-912 VVRQMSKHKDQL
+912 VVRQMSKHKDEL

-936 TNVIVSKEMRNPKSW
+936 TNAIVSKEMRNPKSW
-951 PPARGTALTELSKEK
+951 PPARGAALTELSNEK
-966 TVKIKSFAKEYI
+966 KVKIKAFAKEYI
-978 DKLLARKGKAKES
+978 DKLMARKGKGKGS
-991 TTPVEGSTS
+991 TTPSSNE
-1000 QAASNGSA
+1000 ASSSNVVSSSNNGSI

>member
-1 MQSEHSN
+1 MDSP
-8 GSSEAGSSSVA
+8 ADSVDTA
-19 GSASHDPLD
+19 ANRPSTFTLKED
-28 AVDQTVRQAS
+28 A
-38 TSTSPSIKQAPSPHS
+38 SPHS
-53 SASLPPPS
+53 SASLSPPS
-61 PRPPPPP
+61 THPPPPPPP
-68 AFTPSPSPPP
+68 AFTPSPSPPHRP
-78 QSAARSVAD
+78 TSSSYNAFDKVA
-87 QLDLASSNPS
+87 SPSPS
-97 PRSPHSSDAAL
+97 PRSPASPSELDPTRSS
-108 TRPDRTPSDMHRSHS
+108 S
-123 AASRTPSAMD
+123 SRTS
-133 DDSALDQ
+133 SALD
-140 DDAASSVLVSAS
+140 DEGAADHNDAGSSLYTSAS
-152 SARKPKAKPPPQL
+152 FSRKPNLKTPPQL
-165 VTHLPLAE
+165 VDHLPLAE
-173 QAAMSTFQQITFNDY
+173 DAAMSTFQEITFNDY

-201 DYMICDC
+201 DYMLCDC
-208 NPNTHNEDMA
+208 NPHSESEDLA
-218 CTDYS
+218 CTDES

-246 NQRFHRRQYI
+246 NQRFHRRQYVN
-256 DVDIVQTEK
+256 VDIVQTEK
-265 KGFGLRAAQDVPKET
+265 KGFGLRAAQDIPKET
-280 FIYEY
+280 FVYEY
-285 VGEVMNQATF
+285 VGEVMNQPTF
-295 LERMQQYRVEG
+295 LERMQQYRQEG

-398 TQTDLSGMDDLFLD
+398 TQTDLSGIDDLFLD
-412 ALGISD
+412 ALGIAD
-418 EVEQTEAKGSRRK
+418 EVEETGAKGSRRK

-478 TTDLNVQKSLVK
+478 TTDVNVQKSLVK

-499 LLEQWWNDRDIVL
+499 LLEQWWNDRDMVL

-524 ARNKVVDC
+524 ARNKVIDC

-538 RIVAQNY
+538 RIVAETY
-545 RPKSTTK
+545 RTK
-552 SEDHPDLKVEADD
+552 VGRIPEDQQDSVDSKTDQKAEFNSQEVKVEDPSVESKADINSD
-565 KAQDPAAAFQADVKP
+565 TDIKGEAATEHNSPVPQHA
-580 EADVKSEDAQQ
+580 
-591 DTPAPSQPATVV
+591 AT
-603 PIGAPPVPD
+603 PIGAPPSPD

-633 RIARKDVVRQ
+633 RIARKDALKQ
-643 GADEKK
+643 GSEDLK
-649 EGAAITTWVDRRR
+649 EAAAVTTWVDRRR

-673 DAQAPNAV
+673 QAQAPNTV
-681 SSELGSALSGDQ
+681 SSELGSALSNDQ

-700 TWQPPPAPPSMA
+700 TWQPPPVPPSIA
-712 NSLHGKRING
+712 SNSLHAKRSLKPMNG
-722 LGHSR
+722 SGHHLR
-727 ASPGSFTP
+727 LSPGNFTP
-735 TRLNSSGQSPLT
+735 TGLNSLGQSPIT
-747 PDQAT
+747 PDQLT

-760 KSLPGLVSSIKQHQL
+760 KSLPGLVSSLKQQQL
-775 QMQQQQHQQ
+775 QIQQ
-784 QQQQQQ
+784 QQQQQPRQ
-790 QSQQQAQTIAPP
+790 PAPAPAPTPP

-811 EANEQEERARKE
+811 EANEQEERARKD
-823 AEAAAKVARD
+823 AEAAAKAARE

-839 ISSSSSRKRPS
+839 LSSSSSRKRPS
-850 SSSRHSDKRHKYSS
+850 SSSRHADKRHKVSS
-864 SSSHSTSKHSS
+864 SSNAHASS
-875 SNGADTSRSV
+875 RHGAANGADSSRATVDPSTH
-885 ADAAS
+885 ADPAD
-890 SSGSAELAASN
+890 LAASN

-924 ERESF
+924 ERDSF

-936 TNVIVSKEMRNPKSW
+936 TNVIVDKEMRNPKSW
-951 PPARGTALTELSKEK
+951 PPPRGSALTELSNEK
-966 TVKIKSFAKEYI
+966 KIKMKSFAKEYI
-978 DKLLARKGKAKES
+978 DKLMARKGKGKGSS
-991 TTPVEGSTS
+991 TPNDGPSTS
-1000 QAASNGSA
+1000 SAAGTSST

>member
-1 MQSEHSN
+1 M
-8 GSSEAGSSSVA
+8 A
-19 GSASHDPLD
+19 
-28 AVDQTVRQAS
+28 
-38 TSTSPSIKQAPSPHS
+38 
-53 SASLPPPS
+53 
-61 PRPPPPP
+61 
-68 AFTPSPSPPP
+68 
-78 QSAARSVAD
+78 
-87 QLDLASSNPS
+87 
-97 PRSPHSSDAAL
+97 
-108 TRPDRTPSDMHRSHS
+108 
-123 AASRTPSAMD
+123 
-133 DDSALDQ
+133 
-140 DDAASSVLVSAS
+140 
-152 SARKPKAKPPPQL
+152 
-165 VTHLPLAE
+165 
-173 QAAMSTFQQITFNDY
+173 TFQEITFNDY

-208 NPNTHNEDMA
+208 NSTSGNEDMA

-240 WGKLCR
+240 WGKQCH
-246 NQRFHRRQYI
+246 NQRFHRRQYVN
-256 DVDIVQTEK
+256 VDIVQTEK
-265 KGFGLRAAQDVPKET
+265 KGFGLRAGQDIQKEA
-280 FIYEY
+280 FVYEY
-285 VGEVMNQATF
+285 VGEVMNQPTF
-295 LERMQQYRVEG
+295 LDRMQQYRVEG

-362 QKGEEL
+362 VKGEEL

-478 TTDLNVQKSLVK
+478 TTDVNVQKSLVK

-524 ARNKVVDC
+524 ARNKVIDC
-532 GVEDQV
+532 GVEEQV
-538 RIVAQNY
+538 RVVAETY
-545 RPKSTTK
+545 RPKAEPK
-552 SEDHPDLKVEADD
+552 AEDANGDQQASLKTEDALKEEDAKVELDLYGDGTAE
-565 KAQDPAAAFQADVKP
+565 AEPPQTPVLVGATPA
-580 EADVKSEDAQQ
+580 EDAE
-591 DTPAPSQPATVV
+591 
-603 PIGAPPVPD
+603 I
-612 AEVSSRA
+612 SSRA

-633 RIARKDVVRQ
+633 RIARKDALKQDGDDVKEEAAAVV
-643 GADEKK
+643 
-649 EGAAITTWVDRRR
+649 TTWVDRRR
-662 LQDLDDPLELD
+662 LQDLEDPLEMD
-673 DAQAPNAV
+673 HAQAPNAV

-693 DMRESRP
+693 DLRESIP

-712 NSLHGKRING
+712 NNASTKRMNG
-722 LGHSR
+722 FSHPR

-735 TRLNSSGQSPLT
+735 SRLSGQSPLT
-747 PDQAT
+747 PDQVT

-760 KSLPGLVSSIKQHQL
+760 KSLPGLMSSLKQQPL
-775 QMQQQQHQQ
+775 QTQQHQQ
-784 QQQQQQ
+784 PQLV
-790 QSQQQAQTIAPP
+790 APP
-802 AKSIEDIIR
+802 TKSIEDIIR

-823 AEAAAKVARD
+823 AEAAAKAARE

-839 ISSSSSRKRPS
+839 LSSASSRKRPS
-850 SSSRHSDKRHKYSS
+850 SSSRPSDKRV
-864 SSSHSTSKHSS
+864 KHSS
-875 SNGADTSRSV
+875 SSRHTNGV
-885 ADAAS
+885 DAADS
-890 SSGSAELAASN
+890 SASASADLAASN
-901 ERRLRKLVGEI
+901 EKRLRKLVGEI
-912 VVRQMSKHKDQL
+912 VVRQMSKHKDEL

-936 TNVIVSKEMRNPKSW
+936 TNVIVGKEMRNPKSW
-951 PPARGTALTELSKEK
+951 PPAKGATLTELSSDKK
-966 TVKIKSFAKEYI
+966 TKIKAFAKEYI
-978 DKLLARKGKAKES
+978 DKLMARKGKGKGS
-991 TTPVEGSTS
+991 TTPTNEPSAS
-1000 QAASNGSA
+1000 QSVNGSV

>member
-1 MQSEHSN
+1 MALDFGH
-8 GSSEAGSSSVA
+8 GAAVA
-19 GSASHDPLD
+19 AAAAVGAQDVVDLGLDDVGVTSDPAQLKHD
-28 AVDQTVRQAS
+28 S
-38 TSTSPSIKQAPSPHS
+38 SPHS
-53 SASLPPPS
+53 SASIPPPS
-61 PRPPPPP
+61 PRPPSPP

-78 QSAARSVAD
+78 QSAS
-87 QLDLASSNPS
+87 ASAAAQNDHAPPPKHSPHS
-97 PRSPHSSDAAL
+97 PRSAHVAL
-108 TRPDRTPSDMHRSHS
+108 LGSPSELNQSHS
-123 AASRTPSAMD
+123 AASRTPSALD
-133 DDSALDQ
+133 DDSAIHHNDT
-140 DDAASSVLVSAS
+140 ASFALASTS
-152 SARKPKAKPPPQL
+152 SARKPKAKPQPQL
-165 VTHLPLAE
+165 ITHLPLAE
-173 QAAMSTFQQITFNDY
+173 DAAMATFQEITFNDY

-208 NPNTHNEDMA
+208 NPNTENPDLA

-240 WGKLCR
+240 WGKQCR

-265 KGFGLRAAQDVPKET
+265 KGFGLRAAQDISKET
-280 FIYEY
+280 FVYEY
-285 VGEVMNQATF
+285 VGEVMNQPTF
-295 LERMQQYRVEG
+295 LDRMQQYRVEG

-362 QKGEEL
+362 LKGEEL

-444 RPIKEHEA
+444 RPIQEHEA

-478 TTDLNVQKSLVK
+478 TMDVNVQKSLVK

-512 LIINVLARWPLI
+512 LIVNVLARWPLI
-524 ARNKVVDC
+524 ARNKVIDC

-538 RIVAQNY
+538 RIVAETY
-545 RPKSTTK
+545 RPKVTAKLESSDGHSDVKKEDSTT
-552 SEDHPDLKVEADD
+552 DLTTKLNGNGNVEAE
-565 KAQDPAAAFQADVKP
+565 PTQAPLV
-580 EADVKSEDAQQ
+580 
-591 DTPAPSQPATVV
+591 
-603 PIGAPPVPD
+603 GAPPAED

-619 EHLLEAWKKLDMTY
+619 EHLLAAWKKLDLTY
-633 RIARKDVVRQ
+633 RIARKD
-643 GADEKK
+643 
-649 EGAAITTWVDRRR
+649 AIKQDGEAVKDATAVTTWVDRRR
-662 LQDLDDPLELD
+662 MQDLDDPLD
-673 DAQAPNAV
+673 MDHAQAPNAV

-693 DMRESRP
+693 DLRESRS
-700 TWQPPPAPPSMA
+700 TWQPPPDPPAAIS
-712 NSLHGKRING
+712 NGPGKRTNG
-722 LGHSR
+722 FGHPK
-727 ASPGSFTP
+727 ASPGNFTP
-735 TRLNSSGQSPLT
+735 SRLQSSGQSPLT
-747 PDQAT
+747 PDQLT

-760 KSLPGLVSSIKQHQL
+760 KSLPGLVSSLK
-775 QMQQQQHQQ
+775 QQQFQLQQ

-790 QSQQQAQTIAPP
+790 QQPQQPP
-802 AKSIEDIIR
+802 AQPVTKSIEEIIR
-811 EANEQEERARKE
+811 EANEAEERARKE
-823 AEAAAKVARD
+823 AEAAAKAARE

-839 ISSSSSRKRPS
+839 LNSISSRKRPS
-850 SSSRHSDKRHKYSS
+850 SSSRHSDKRAKHSSSS
-864 SSSHSTSKHSS
+864 SSSHSAARQSS
-875 SNGADTSRSV
+875 SNGAD
-885 ADAAS
+885 S
-890 SSGSAELAASN
+890 SSRPGADPSSGAADLAASN
-901 ERRLRKLVGEI
+901 ERRLRKLVGEL
-912 VVRQMSKHKDQL
+912 VVRQMSKHKDEL

-936 TNVIVSKEMRNPKSW
+936 TNAIVSKEIRNPKSW
-951 PPARGTALTELSKEK
+951 PPARAAALTELSNEK
-966 TVKIKSFAKEYI
+966 KAKIKSFAKEYI
-978 DKLLARKGKAKES
+978 DKLMARKGKGKGS
-991 TTPVEGSTS
+991 TTPSNNE
-1000 QAASNGSA
+1000 AASSSHVASSSSNNNGSL

>member
-1 MQSEHSN
+1 M
-8 GSSEAGSSSVA
+8 
-19 GSASHDPLD
+19 
-28 AVDQTVRQAS
+28 
-38 TSTSPSIKQAPSPHS
+38 
-53 SASLPPPS
+53 
-61 PRPPPPP
+61 
-68 AFTPSPSPPP
+68 
-78 QSAARSVAD
+78 
-87 QLDLASSNPS
+87 LASS
-97 PRSPHSSDAAL
+97 
-108 TRPDRTPSDMHRSHS
+108 
-123 AASRTPSAMD
+123 
-133 DDSALDQ
+133 
-140 DDAASSVLVSAS
+140 S
-152 SARKPKAKPPPQL
+152 SARKSKPKLQPQL
-165 VTHLPLAE
+165 INHLPLAQ
-173 QAAMSTFQQITFNDY
+173 QAAMATFHEITFNDY

-208 NPNTHNEDMA
+208 TPNSGNLDMA

-234 SSSKCR
+234 SASKCR
-240 WGKLCR
+240 WGKQCR
-246 NQRFHRRQYI
+246 NQRFHRRQYV

-265 KGFGLRAAQDVPKET
+265 KGFGLRACQDIPKET

-285 VGEVMNQATF
+285 VGEVMNQTTF
-295 LERMQQYRVEG
+295 LQRMQQYRIEG

-338 PNCSVSKWQV
+338 PNCAVSKWQV

-444 RPIKEHEA
+444 RAIQEHEA

-478 TTDLNVQKSLVK
+478 TTDVNVQKSLVK

-499 LLEQWWNDRDIVL
+499 LLEQWWNDRDIVI

-524 ARNKVVDC
+524 ARNKVIDC

-538 RIVAQNY
+538 RILAQTY
-545 RPKSTTK
+545 RPRS
-552 SEDHPDLKVEADD
+552 SEDQKPSLDALRQVKQDDSAADRND
-565 KAQDPAAAFQADVKP
+565 YTQVQP
-580 EADVKSEDAQQ
+580 
-591 DTPAPSQPATVV
+591 TLAPVR
-603 PIGAPPVPD
+603 IGAPPAPD
-612 AEVSSRA
+612 AEVSARA

-633 RIARKDVVRQ
+633 RIARKDALKPD
-643 GADEKK
+643 ADDHKD
-649 EGAAITTWVDRRR
+649 ATAVTTWIDRRR
-662 LQDLDDPLELD
+662 MQDLDDPLDLEH
-673 DAQAPNAV
+673 AQAPNAV
-681 SSELGSALSGDQ
+681 SSELGNALSGDQ
-693 DMRESRP
+693 ELREIKPS
-700 TWQPPPAPPSMA
+700 WQPPPAPPSMPNA
-712 NSLHGKRING
+712 PAKRMG
-722 LGHSR
+722 GAVHHRSP
-727 ASPGSFTP
+727 PGSFTP
-735 TRLNSSGQSPLT
+735 TRLQSSGQSPLT
-747 PDQAT
+747 PDQVT
-752 SALSSSLA
+752 SVLSSSLV
-760 KSLPGLVSSIKQHQL
+760 KSLSGLVSSLKQQGIQL
-775 QMQQQQHQQ
+775 QQQQPPAQQ
-784 QQQQQQ
+784 QP
-790 QSQQQAQTIAPP
+790 SAQPAAPS

-823 AEAAAKVARD
+823 AEAAAKAARE
-833 LELNGG
+833 LEVNGG
-839 ISSSSSRKRPS
+839 QTSGSSRKRPS
-850 SSSRHSDKRHKYSS
+850 SASRHSDKRAKHSSLSS
-864 SSSHSTSKHSS
+864 SSQAASKLISSNGSAADSTSKAGSVE
-875 SNGADTSRSV
+875 SV
-885 ADAAS
+885 AA
-890 SSGSAELAASN
+890 N
-901 ERRLRKLVGEI
+901 ERRLRKLVGEL
-912 VVRQMSKHKDQL
+912 VVRQMSKYKDDL

-936 TNVIVSKEMRNPKSW
+936 TNAIVGKEMRNPKSW
-951 PPARGTALTELSKEK
+951 PPARGALTELSLDKRA
-966 TVKIKSFAKEYI
+966 KIKAFAKEYI
-978 DKLLARKGKAKES
+978 DKLLARKGKGKGSS
-991 TTPVEGSTS
+991 TPSNNEGAGS
-1000 QAASNGSA
+1000 SNNGIV